1 MVLKRLIILSLVL
14 TICSCQSQRKTT
26 AVSRSLD
33 SAIAEYENDKTQAV
47 KQPVAKLSE
56 EQLLVGRP
64 LVMVPD
70 EVNQALLPNPSDI
83 TNQTFGETKY
93 DINAQKVDA
102 AAFFSSIVKGT
113 PYSVAIHPDVRGKVS
128 LDLKQVALTDV
139 FDLVAELYGYEIE
152 HKQNIYR
159 IYPAGMRTETFA
171 INYLLM
177 TRDGSTQTSI
187 TSGGVTQSSGGN
199 NGSGGGN
206 SQNSFSGNSSGSG
219 NGAESGNSG
228 SSSNNSNGTTISTR
242 TATDFWTELLATL
255 ETMLGG
261 GEGKSVMVTPQAGLV
276 TVRAMPREIR
286 AIKAF
291 LDVSEEI
298 IQRQV
303 ILEAR
308 IIEVALD
315 DGYQQ
320 GINWGQILANSGS
333 TDFQF
338 SNSAGAIGN
347 NISAALGN
355 VTSLSFVNKDFS
367 GVLSLLSTQGN
378 VQVLSSP
385 RVTAINNQK
394 AVIKVGDDEYFVTDV
409 SSQSTI
415 SSSTTSVT
423 PNIELTPFFS
433 GIALDVTPQIDADG
447 MVLLHVHPS
456 VIETQEQEK
465 IVTLNQ
471 EQFVLP
477 LAQSNI
483 RESDTVIR
491 AKSGEIVVIGGLMQ
505 SIISETESKTPLLGD
520 IPILGNL
527 FKSKQK
533 SEVKKELVILIR
545 PTVVDKD
552 TWKLELK
559 RSRDQMA
566 DWLHVD

>member
-1 MVLKRLIILSLVL
+1 M
-14 TICSCQSQRKTT
+14 CSCQSQQKKT
-26 AVSRSLD
+26 AVSHSLD
-33 SAIAEYENDKTQAV
+33 SAIADYENKGKQAQNG
-47 KQPVAKLSE
+47 QP
-56 EQLLVGRP
+56 LVGQP
-64 LVMVPD
+64 LVTVPD
-70 EVNQALLPNPSDI
+70 EINQALLPN
-83 TNQTFGETKY
+83 TNNTSSPLFGELKY

-102 AAFFSSIVKGT
+102 AVFFSSIVKDT
-113 PYSVAIHPDVRGKVS
+113 PYSVAIHPDVTGEIS
-128 LDLKQVALTDV
+128 LDLKQVTLLDV

-152 HKQNIYR
+152 RKQNIFR
-159 IYPAGMRTETFA
+159 IYPSGMRTETFA

-187 TSGGVTQSSGGN
+187 TSGGVTQ
-199 NGSGGGN
+199 GSGNSGN
-206 SQNSFSGNSSGSG
+206 SQNAFSGNSS
-219 NGAESGNSG
+219 NS
-228 SSSNNSNGTTISTR
+228 SNNSTNSNNNSNGTNISTR
-242 TATDFWTELLATL
+242 TETNFWAELLATL
-255 ETMLGG
+255 ESMLGDG
-261 GEGKSVMVTPQAGLV
+261 DGKRVMVTPQAGLV
-276 TVRAMPREIR
+276 TVRAMPKEIR
-286 AIKAF
+286 AVKAF

-338 SNSAGAIGN
+338 SNTPSSIGN

-355 VTSLSFVNKDFS
+355 VTSLSFINKDFS

-394 AVIKVGDDEYFVTDV
+394 AVIIVGNEEYFVTDGA
-409 SSQSTI
+409 SQSTI
-415 SSSTTSVT
+415 SSSTTSVV

-505 SIISETESKTPLLGD
+505 SIISEAESKTPLLGD

-527 FKSKQK
+527 FTNKRN
-533 SEVKKELVILIR
+533 SEIKKELVILIK
-545 PTVVDKD
+545 PTVVGKD
-552 TWKLELK
+552 TWKQELR

>member
-1 MVLKRLIILSLVL
+1 MAFNKLLLLSIILTL
-14 TICSCQSQRKTT
+14 CSCQSQQKTS
-26 AVSRSLD
+26 AVSHSLN
-33 SAIAEYENDKTQAV
+33 SAIAEYENEDKS
-47 KQPVAKLSE
+47 QPLEA
-56 EQLLVGRP
+56 QPLLT
-64 LVMVPD
+64 VPD
-70 EVNQALLPNPSDI
+70 EINQALLPSPSD
-83 TNQTFGETKY
+83 TSNQLFGETKY

-113 PYSVAIHPDVRGKVS
+113 PYSVAIHPDVTGEIS
-128 LDLKQVALTDV
+128 LDLKQVALADV
-139 FDLVAELYGYEIE
+139 FDLVAELYGYEIQR
-152 HKQNIYR
+152 KQNIYR
-159 IYPAGMRTETFA
+159 IYPSGMRTETFA

-187 TSGGVTQSSGGN
+187 TSGGVSQESGN
-199 NGSGGGN
+199 NSTSN
-206 SQNSFSGNSSGSG
+206 SSQNSYSGNSS
-219 NGAESGNSG
+219 NSD
-228 SSSNNSNGTTISTR
+228 SNNSNNNSSGSNGTSIYTR
-242 TATDFWTELLATL
+242 TETDFWAELLVTL
-255 ETMLGG
+255 ESII
-261 GEGKSVMVTPQAGLV
+261 GEGDGKSVMVTPQAGLV
-276 TVRAMPREIR
+276 TVRAMPKEIR
-286 AIKAF
+286 AAKAF

-338 SNSAGAIGN
+338 SNTAGNLGN
-347 NISAALGN
+347 TISAALGN
-355 VTSLSFVNKDFS
+355 ITSLSFINKDFS

-415 SSSTTSVT
+415 SSSTTSVV

-456 VIETQEQEK
+456 VIETEEQEK
-465 IVTLNQ
+465 IVTLNE
-471 EQFVLP
+471 EQYVLP

-505 SIISETESKTPLLGD
+505 SIISESESKTPLLGD

-527 FKSKQK
+527 FKNKQN
-533 SEVKKELVILIR
+533 SEVKKELVILIK
-545 PTVVDKD
+545 PTVVDKN
-552 TWKLELK
+552 TWKQQLK
-559 RSRDQMA
+559 NSRDQMA

>member
-1 MVLKRLIILSLVL
+1 MVFKKFLLFSITLALY
-14 TICSCQSQRKTT
+14 SCQSQHKTT
-26 AVSRSLD
+26 AVARSLD
-33 SAIAEYENDKTQAV
+33 SAIAEYEKEDQQTTPSLMTPSPQG
-47 KQPVAKLSE
+47 QP
-56 EQLLVGRP
+56 LLT
-64 LVMVPD
+64 VPD
-70 EVNQALLPNPSDI
+70 EINQALLPRPRDTSDHL
-83 TNQTFGETKY
+83 FGESKY

-102 AAFFSSIVKGT
+102 TAFFSSIVQGT
-113 PYSVAIHPDVRGKVS
+113 QYSVAIHPDVTGEIS
-128 LDLKQVALTDV
+128 LDLKQVALNDV

-152 HKQNIYR
+152 RKQDIYR
-159 IYPAGMRTETFA
+159 VYPSGMRTESFA

-187 TSGGVTQSSGGN
+187 TSGGVSQEA
-199 NGSGGGN
+199 GN
-206 SQNSFSGNSSGSG
+206 SRGGSRSQNGFSGNSSSSADRSGGTGGGSG
-219 NGAESGNSG
+219 SFGG
-228 SSSNNSNGTTISTR
+228 NSNGSNISTR
-242 TATDFWTELLATL
+242 TETDFWAELLATL
-255 ETMLGG
+255 KSMIGSED
-261 GEGKSVMVTPQAGLV
+261 GKSVMITPQAGLV
-276 TVRAMPREIR
+276 TVRAMPKEIR
-286 AIKAF
+286 SIKAF

-320 GINWGQILANSGS
+320 GINWGQVLANSGS

-338 SNSAGAIGN
+338 SNTAGTIGN
-347 NISAALGN
+347 SLSATLGN

-394 AVIKVGDDEYFVTDV
+394 AVIKVGNDEYFVTDV

-415 SSSTTSVT
+415 SSSTTSVV

-433 GIALDVTPQIDADG
+433 GIALDVTPQIAADG

-505 SIISETESKTPLLGD
+505 SIISDSVSKTPLLGD

-527 FKSKQK
+527 FKNKQN
-533 SEVKKELVILIR
+533 SEVKKELVILIK
-545 PTVVDKD
+545 PTVVGKD
-552 TWKLELK
+552 TWKQELK

-566 DWLHVD
+566 NWLHVE

>member
-1 MVLKRLIILSLVL
+1 MVFKKLLLLSIIL
-14 TICSCQSQRKTT
+14 TICSCQSQQKTT
-26 AVSRSLD
+26 AVAHSLD
-33 SAIAEYENDKTQAV
+33 SAIAAYENQDKQHSQT
-47 KQPVAKLSE
+47 LSGKP
-56 EQLLVGRP
+56 LLT
-64 LVMVPD
+64 VPD
-70 EVNQALLPNPSDI
+70 EINQALLPGPSD
-83 TNQTFGETKY
+83 TLNQLFGESKY
-93 DINAQKVDA
+93 DINAQKVEA
-102 AAFFSSIVKGT
+102 SAFFSSIVKGT
-113 PYSVAIHPDVRGKVS
+113 PYSVAIHPEVTGEIS

-152 HKQNIYR
+152 RKKNIYR
-159 IYPAGMRTETFA
+159 IYPSGMRTETFA

-187 TSGGVTQSSGGN
+187 TSGGVSQESGNNSSGN
-199 NGSGGGN
+199 N
-206 SQNSFSGNSSGSG
+206 SQNGFSGNSSNSGNNNTFGSG
-219 NGAESGNSG
+219 
-228 SSSNNSNGTTISTR
+228 NNSNGTSISTR
-242 TATDFWTELLATL
+242 TETDFWAELLATL
-255 ETMLGG
+255 ESMIGQ

-276 TVRAMPREIR
+276 TVRAMPKEIR
-286 AIKAF
+286 AVKAF

-338 SNSAGAIGN
+338 SNTAGNIGN
-347 NISAALGN
+347 SISAALGN
-355 VTSLSFVNKDFS
+355 VTSLSFINKDFS

-415 SSSTTSVT
+415 SSSTTSVV

-433 GIALDVTPQIDADG
+433 GIALDVTPQIDEDG

-505 SIISETESKTPLLGD
+505 SIISESESKTPLLGD

-527 FKSKQK
+527 FKNKQN
-533 SEVKKELVILIR
+533 SEIKKELVILIK
-545 PTVVDKD
+545 PTVVDKN
-552 TWKLELK
+552 TWKQELR

>member
-1 MVLKRLIILSLVL
+1 MVFKKLLLLGILL
-14 TICSCQSQRKTT
+14 TICSCQSQQKKT
-26 AVSRSLD
+26 AVSHSLD
-33 SAIAEYENDKTQAV
+33 SAIADYENKGKQAQNG
-47 KQPVAKLSE
+47 QP
-56 EQLLVGRP
+56 LVGQP
-64 LVMVPD
+64 LVGQPLVGQPLVTVPD
-70 EVNQALLPNPSDI
+70 EINQALLPN
-83 TNQTFGETKY
+83 TNNASSPLFGELKY

-102 AAFFSSIVKGT
+102 AVFFSSIVKDT
-113 PYSVAIHPDVRGKVS
+113 PYSVAIHPDVTGEIS
-128 LDLKQVALTDV
+128 LDLKQVTLLDV

-152 HKQNIYR
+152 RKQNIFR
-159 IYPAGMRTETFA
+159 IYPSGMRTETFA

-187 TSGGVTQSSGGN
+187 TSGGVTQ
-199 NGSGGGN
+199 GSGNSGN
-206 SQNSFSGNSSGSG
+206 SQNTFSGNSS
-219 NGAESGNSG
+219 NS
-228 SSSNNSNGTTISTR
+228 SNNSTNSNNNSNGTNISTR
-242 TATDFWTELLATL
+242 TETNFWAELLATL
-255 ETMLGG
+255 ESMLGDG
-261 GEGKSVMVTPQAGLV
+261 DGKRVMVTPQAGLV
-276 TVRAMPREIR
+276 TVRAMPKEIR
-286 AIKAF
+286 AVKAF

-303 ILEAR
+303 VLEAR
-308 IIEVALD
+308 IIEVSLD

-338 SNSAGAIGN
+338 SNTPSSIGN

-355 VTSLSFVNKDFS
+355 VTSLSFINKDFS

-394 AVIKVGDDEYFVTDV
+394 AVIKVGNDEYFVTDV

-415 SSSTTSVT
+415 SSSTTSVV

-505 SIISETESKTPLLGD
+505 SIISEAESKTPLLGD

-527 FKSKQK
+527 FTNKRN
-533 SEVKKELVILIR
+533 SEIKKELVILIK
-545 PTVVDKD
+545 PTVVGKD
-552 TWKLELK
+552 TWKQELR

>member
-1 MVLKRLIILSLVL
+1 MVFKKFLLFSITLV
-14 TICSCQSQRKTT
+14 IYSCQSQHKTT
-26 AVSRSLD
+26 AVAHSLD
-33 SAIAEYENDKTQAV
+33 SAIAEYEKDKKHTQSLINQAP
-47 KQPVAKLSE
+47 QS
-56 EQLLVGRP
+56 QHLLT
-64 LVMVPD
+64 VPD
-70 EVNQALLPNPSDI
+70 EITQALLPGPSN
-83 TNQTFGETKY
+83 TSGQLFGELKY

-113 PYSVAIHPDVRGKVS
+113 PYSVAIHPNVMGEIS
-128 LDLKQVALTDV
+128 LDLKQVALDDV

-152 HKQNIYR
+152 RKQNIYR
-159 IYPAGMRTETFA
+159 IYPSGVRTETFA

-187 TSGGVTQSSGGN
+187 TSGGVSQSAGN
-199 NGSGGGN
+199 NNSSNN
-206 SQNSFSGNSSGSG
+206 SQNS
-219 NGAESGNSG
+219 ASGNSG
-228 SSSNNSNGTTISTR
+228 SSGSNNSSSGGNSNGTNINTR
-242 TATDFWTELLATL
+242 TETDFWAELLATL
-255 ETMLGG
+255 ESMIGNE
-261 GEGKSVMVTPQAGLV
+261 EGKSVMVTPQAGLV
-276 TVRAMPREIR
+276 TVRAMPKEIR
-286 AIKAF
+286 SIKAF

-303 ILEAR
+303 VLEAR

-338 SNSAGAIGN
+338 SNTPSIIGN
-347 NISAALGN
+347 SLSAALGN

-394 AVIKVGDDEYFVTDV
+394 AVIKVGNDEYFVTDV

-415 SSSTTSVT
+415 SSSTTSVV

-433 GIALDVTPQIDADG
+433 GIALDVTPQIAANG

-505 SIISETESKTPLLGD
+505 SIISESESKTPLLGD

-527 FKSKQK
+527 FKNKRN
-533 SEVKKELVILIR
+533 SEIKKELVILIR
-545 PTVVDKD
+545 PTVVGKD
-552 TWKLELK
+552 TWKQELK

>member
-1 MVLKRLIILSLVL
+1 MQIMVLNKLLFLSIVL
-14 TICSCQSQRKTT
+14 TFCSCQSQQKTT
-26 AVSRSLD
+26 AVSHSLD
-33 SAIAEYENDKTQAV
+33 SAIAEHENRQAQDENTYADKYSES
-47 KQPVAKLSE
+47 QPLIN
-56 EQLLVGRP
+56 
-64 LVMVPD
+64 VPD
-70 EVNQALLPNPSDI
+70 EVNQVLLPNSNDAA
-83 TNQTFGETKY
+83 NSLFGETKY
-93 DINAQKVDA
+93 DINAQKMDA
-102 AAFFSSIVKGT
+102 AVFFSSIVKGT
-113 PYSVAIHPDVRGKVS
+113 PYSVAVHPDVTGEIS
-128 LDLKQVALTDV
+128 LDLKQVVLTDV

-152 HKQNIYR
+152 HKRNIYR
-159 IYPAGMRTETFA
+159 IYPAGIRTETFA

-187 TSGGVTQSSGGN
+187 TSGGVTQASGSN
-199 NGSGGGN
+199 NGGSRSN
-206 SQNSFSGNSSGSG
+206 SQNSFSGNSSGTRNGAG
-219 NGAESGNSG
+219 NGNSSGAG
-228 SSSNNSNGTTISTR
+228 SNSNGTNIYTR

-255 ETMLGG
+255 KTMLSDGD
-261 GEGKSVMVTPQAGLV
+261 GKSVTVTPQAGLV
-276 TVRAMPREIR
+276 TVRAMPKEIR

-320 GINWGQILANSGS
+320 GINWSQILANSGS
-333 TDFQF
+333 TNFQF
-338 SNSAGAIGN
+338 SSSAGAVGN
-347 NISAALGN
+347 SISAALGN
-355 VTSLSFVNKDFS
+355 VTSLSFINKDFS

-465 IVTLNQ
+465 VVTLNQ

-491 AKSGEIVVIGGLMQ
+491 ARSGEIVVIGGLMQ
-505 SIISETESKTPLLGD
+505 SIISESESKTPLLGD

-527 FKSKQK
+527 FKNKKK
-533 SEVKKELVILIR
+533 SEIKKELVILIK
-545 PTVVDKD
+545 PTVVGKD
-552 TWKLELK
+552 TWKQELR

>member
-1 MVLKRLIILSLVL
+1 MVFKKLLVL
-14 TICSCQSQRKTT
+14 SITLVIYSCQSQQKTT
-26 AVSRSLD
+26 AVAHSLD
-33 SAIAEYENDKTQAV
+33 SAIAEYENEA
-47 KQPVAKLSE
+47 KQESQSSNGQSL
-56 EQLLVGRP
+56 QT
-64 LVMVPD
+64 VPD
-70 EVNQALLPNPSDI
+70 VINQALLPSPSD
-83 TNQTFGETKY
+83 TSSQLFGESKY

-102 AAFFSSIVKGT
+102 GAFFSSIVKGT
-113 PYSVAIHPDVRGKVS
+113 PYSVAIHPDVKGEIT
-128 LDLKQVALTDV
+128 LDLKQVALADV
-139 FDLVAELYGYEIE
+139 FDLVSELYGYEIE
-152 HKQNIYR
+152 RKQNIYR
-159 IYPAGMRTETFA
+159 IYPSGMRTETFA

-177 TRDGSTQTSI
+177 KRDGATQTSI
-187 TSGGVTQSSGGN
+187 TSGGVSQASRNSSSGI
-199 NGSGGGN
+199 N
-206 SQNSFSGNSSGSG
+206 SQNGFSGNSS
-219 NGAESGNSG
+219 NSG
-228 SSSNNSNGTTISTR
+228 GSSNNNLGAGSNSNGTSISTR
-242 TATDFWTELLATL
+242 TETDFWAELLATL
-255 ETMLGG
+255 ESMLGK

-276 TVRAMPREIR
+276 TVRAMPKEIR
-286 AIKAF
+286 AVKAF

-308 IIEVALD
+308 ILEVALD

-338 SNSAGAIGN
+338 SNTAGTIGN
-347 NISAALGN
+347 SISAALGN
-355 VTSLSFVNKDFS
+355 VTSLSFINKDFS

-415 SSSTTSVT
+415 SSSTTSVV

-505 SIISETESKTPLLGD
+505 SIISESESKTPLLGD

-527 FKSKQK
+527 FKNKRN
-533 SEVKKELVILIR
+533 SEIKKELVILIK
-545 PTVVDKD
+545 PTVVGKD
-552 TWKLELK
+552 TWRQELK

>member
-1 MVLKRLIILSLVL
+1 MVSNKLLILSIIVA
-14 TICSCQSQRKTT
+14 ICSCQSPQKTT
-26 AVSRSLD
+26 AVSHSLD
-33 SAIAEYENDKTQAV
+33 SAIAEYENESTPEQERQSLGI
-47 KQPVAKLSE
+47 QPL
-56 EQLLVGRP
+56 QT
-64 LVMVPD
+64 VPD
-70 EVNQALLPNPSDI
+70 DINQALLPNPS
-83 TNQTFGETKY
+83 NSQSQLFGESKY

-113 PYSVAIHPDVRGKVS
+113 PYSVAIHPDVTGEIS
-128 LDLKQVALTDV
+128 LDLKQVELAEV
-139 FDLVAELYGYEIE
+139 FDLVSEIYGYEIE
-152 HKQNIYR
+152 RKRNIYR
-159 IYPAGMRTETFA
+159 IYPSGMRTETFA

-187 TSGGVTQSSGGN
+187 TSGGVSQESGN
-199 NGSGGGN
+199 NNNSNN
-206 SQNSFSGNSSGSG
+206 SQNGFSGNSS
-219 NGAESGNSG
+219 NSG
-228 SSSNNSNGTTISTR
+228 SSNNFGSNNNSNGTNISTR
-242 TATDFWTELLATL
+242 TETDFWAELLATL
-255 ETMLGG
+255 ESMI
-261 GEGKSVMVTPQAGLV
+261 GEGDGKSVMVTPQAGLV
-276 TVRAMPREIR
+276 TVRALPKEIR
-286 AIKAF
+286 SVKAF

-338 SNSAGAIGN
+338 SNTAGTLGN
-347 NISAALGN
+347 SISAALGN
-355 VTSLSFVNKDFS
+355 ITSLSFINKDFS

-415 SSSTTSVT
+415 SSSTTSVV

-505 SIISETESKTPLLGD
+505 SIVSESESKTPLLGD
-520 IPILGNL
+520 IPFLGNL
-527 FKSKQK
+527 FKNKRN
-533 SEVKKELVILIR
+533 SEIKKELVILIK
-545 PTVVDKD
+545 PTVVNKD
-552 TWKLELK
+552 TWKQQLR

>member
-1 MVLKRLIILSLVL
+1 MIFKKFLLFSITLV
-14 TICSCQSQRKTT
+14 ICSCQSQHKTT
-26 AVSRSLD
+26 AVADSLD
-33 SAIAEYENDKTQAV
+33 SAIAEYETDKKHTQSLINQAP
-47 KQPVAKLSE
+47 QG
-56 EQLLVGRP
+56 QHLLT
-64 LVMVPD
+64 VPD
-70 EVNQALLPNPSDI
+70 EITQALLPGPSN
-83 TNQTFGETKY
+83 TSGQLFGELKY

-113 PYSVAIHPDVRGKVS
+113 PYSVAIHPNVMGEIS
-128 LDLKQVALTDV
+128 LDLKQVALDDV

-152 HKQNIYR
+152 RKRNIYR
-159 IYPAGMRTETFA
+159 IYPSGVRTETFA

-187 TSGGVTQSSGGN
+187 TSGGVSQGAGNNNSSNNSQNSASRNSNSSNNSGSNNNSSSGGN
-199 NGSGGGN
+199 
-206 SQNSFSGNSSGSG
+206 
-219 NGAESGNSG
+219 
-228 SSSNNSNGTTISTR
+228 SNGTNINTR
-242 TATDFWTELLATL
+242 TETDFWAELLATL
-255 ETMLGG
+255 ESMIGNE
-261 GEGKSVMVTPQAGLV
+261 EGKSVMVTPQAGLV
-276 TVRAMPREIR
+276 TVRAMPKEIR
-286 AIKAF
+286 SIKAF

-338 SNSAGAIGN
+338 SNTPSIIGN
-347 NISAALGN
+347 SLSAALGN

-394 AVIKVGDDEYFVTDV
+394 AVIKVGNDEYFVTDV

-415 SSSTTSVT
+415 SSSTTSVV

-433 GIALDVTPQIDADG
+433 GIALDVTPQIAADG

-465 IVTLNQ
+465 VVTLNQ

-505 SIISETESKTPLLGD
+505 SIISESESKTPLLGD

-527 FKSKQK
+527 FKNKRN

-545 PTVVDKD
+545 PTVVGKD
-552 TWKLELK
+552 TWKQELK